1 MQITHSFPR
10 KVSPSLFFPIL
21 LIIVAGLWLVKSNDP
36 DDNLSTEIQIAL
48 DSGIEISIPLN
59 GCTNF
64 KLKDFKSVRRWKKQF
79 RDRGFDTKKISEML
93 QNGRQ
98 ESFVDWKGH
107 HLIRIFDADGNYIVV
122 DPLTCEIWQIAPNTF
137 LY

>member
-1 MQITHSFPR
+1 MHLTHSIPR
-10 KVSPSLFFPIL
+10 KISLAWFFPIL
-21 LIIVAGLWLVKSNDP
+21 LMVIAGFWLAKSNNP
-36 DDNLSTEIQIAL
+36 DDDLSAEIQIVI
-48 DSGIEISIPLN
+48 DDGIEISIPLN

-64 KLKDFKSVRRWKKQF
+64 KLKDFKSARRWKKQF
-79 RDRGFDTKKISEML
+79 RDRGFDTNKIRDML

-107 HLIRIFDADGNYIVV
+107 HLLRIFDSDGNYIVV
-122 DPLTCEIWQIAPNTF
+122 DPLTCEIWQVAPNTF

>member
-10 KVSPSLFFPIL
+10 KISSSWFFPIL
-21 LIIVAGLWLVKSNDP
+21 LIVIAGFWLAKSNNP
-36 DDNLSTEIQIAL
+36 DDDLSAEIQVAL
-48 DSGIEISIPLN
+48 DDGIEIPIPLN
-59 GCTNF
+59 GCSNF
-64 KLKDFKSVRRWKKQF
+64 KLKDFKSAKRWKKQF
-79 RDRGFDTKKISEML
+79 RDRGFDTKKIRDML

-107 HLIRIFDADGNYIVV
+107 HLLRIFDADGNYIVV
-122 DPLTCEIWQIAPNTF
+122 DPLTCEIGQIAPNTF